1 MTGSTTT
8 SGVKRSSSTNQG
20 ILVVGS
26 LQETPTNPNSRERK
40 PRRASLAASAKWNVL
55 KNNKNHNS
63 HNSTVHH
70 PTSPSSNATSGRQ
83 SGVSGNTGK
92 QLSPASLST
101 GTISLDGSST
111 GLAEAGSLVR
121 IPNCHSDGSN
131 TSGVDSV
138 VEKSNNNNNNINNN
152 VIINSEKM
160 MKTTTTMLGNDKND
174 VNNTQNE
181 MNNTN
186 KP

>member
-8 SGVKRSSSTNQG
+8 SGVKRSNTTNQG
-20 ILVVGS
+20 ILVVGN
-26 LQETPTNPNSRERK
+26 LHETPTNPSRERK

-55 KNNKNHNS
+55 KNKNS
-63 HNSTVHH
+63 HNNSTIHH

-83 SGVSGNTGK
+83 SGISGGNTK

-101 GTISLDGSST
+101 GTISLDGSGT
-111 GLAEAGSLVR
+111 EAGSLVR

-138 VEKSNNNNNNINNN
+138 VEKSNNNNNNNN